1 MQFHSPRCYCAHVN
15 NDWMTKLAA
24 ASPEKK
30 LRVSSCVMYVYV
42 FPHIIYVPI
51 HIQSVTT

>member
-30 LRVSSCVMYVYV
+30 LRVSSCVMYYMY
-42 FPHIIYVPI
+42 FRISYVPI

>member
-30 LRVSSCVMYVYV
+30 LRVSYVCICISAYHMYQ
-42 FPHIIYVPI
+42 FIPHR
-51 HIQSVTT
+51 